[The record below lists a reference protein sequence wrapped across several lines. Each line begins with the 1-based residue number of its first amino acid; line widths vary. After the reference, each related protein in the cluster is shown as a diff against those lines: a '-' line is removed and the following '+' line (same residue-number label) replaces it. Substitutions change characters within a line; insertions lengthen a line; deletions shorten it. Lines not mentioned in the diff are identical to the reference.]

1 MNNGNANH
9 NGPGREILDSENE
22 ILRRLRPA
30 LGLRSAA
37 IAVAVV
43 GVWFLHLR
51 YGFFSLE
58 MTLFIT
64 CVGVAVNVF
73 SFVFIKKRYPAY
85 VFALFNGTLFAVLLA
100 IAMHYTGGMHSPFI
114 LGFLF
119 MIFIIDTV
127 SGSLWVTLG
136 ASAVA
141 CLCMDAVILLHHYG
155 LTQPA
160 PFFIRVDFL
169 FHGRTNPMVQIM
181 TINGFFMFVGAVSG
195 YLMSVNGRVRMEIE
209 QANREKARLQGVIR
223 SMVSHATWSEI
234 SDAARGSSAVPL
246 TERMVERTVLF
257 TDIAGFSTLSENMT
271 PEAVIALLN
280 AHFQI
285 LGGIIY
291 RHNGDIDKFIGD
303 SVMAIFE
310 EPDDAVAAAL
320 EIQKAM
326 AELNTTQKPD
336 SRILIRI
343 GVNTGE
349 VVIGNMGNETRMD
362 RTLIGDAVN
371 TAQRLESS
379 ADAGGIM
386 ISETTFDALT
396 KQRASFRSVGRLR
409 LKGKRQ
415 RIRAYAWTQSRRNP
429 VVE

>member
-1 MNNGNANH
+1 
-9 NGPGREILDSENE
+9 
-22 ILRRLRPA
+22 
-30 LGLRSAA
+30 
-37 IAVAVV
+37 
-43 GVWFLHLR
+43 
-51 YGFFSLE
+51 
-58 MTLFIT
+58 
-64 CVGVAVNVF
+64 
-73 SFVFIKKRYPAY
+73 
-85 VFALFNGTLFAVLLA
+85 
-100 IAMHYTGGMHSPFI
+100 
-114 LGFLF
+114 
-119 MIFIIDTV
+119 
-127 SGSLWVTLG
+127 
-136 ASAVA
+136 
-141 CLCMDAVILLHHYG
+141 
-155 LTQPA
+155 
-160 PFFIRVDFL
+160 
-169 FHGRTNPMVQIM
+169 
-181 TINGFFMFVGAVSG
+181 
-195 YLMSVNGRVRMEIE
+195 MEIE

-234 SDAARGSSAVPL
+234 SAAARGSSAVPL